1 MPDTVPR
8 PPPLELSADGWKR
21 FEFDWKNYLV
31 AAELTKKSSAVKV
44 AILLSVCGPEAQ
56 DRFKSFTWNEDND
69 ACDIDK
75 VMKKFEECTPV
86 ENTTV
91 ERFKFNS
98 RQQKPGEPIKE
109 YVAELRR
116 LAVTCKFENISSDDI
131 VNQLIWDKI
140 VVGLPDATLR
150 TRLLEEGSEITLNK
164 AIQMIACSEQ
174 VRLQCTVLDSKDS
187 TYPVAGVP
195 AVKQSDFEKK
205 KKYKRSDE
213 GNCLYCGGMKD
224 AKLVCPAKNRRCH
237 KCKKLGH
244 YGKVCR
250 SKFSESSKEVKQ
262 KISSTRVLA
271 INGIDRKSAVTCM
284 YKIRG
289 TEINFL
295 VDCGAEVNVM
305 PVALYIQLTG
315 DKHLQKVDRSNCSS
329 LQAFGGNDVHTKGTV
344 KLNLEDASG
353 SHQAV
358 FHVTEAD
365 DDPILGLS
373 SSVSLGLV
381 SFGNKV
387 DVRQSSHLVSSL
399 VPLMQ
404 TCPSSKEEVYQ
415 CYKDVFSDDKV
426 GDFNVYHHVKVDT
439 NVHPVIHAQRRV
451 PEPIRP
457 AVKAKLDELVAK
469 KVIETVSEATD
480 WVRSLVVVPK
490 KDGNFRALME
500 HCRRKKIKVNR
511 DKLQYKV
518 PEVSYMGHRLTPQ
531 GMEPDPNKISGIVNM
546 PAPGDLTHLRGF
558 LCTVNFLA
566 RYLPKLATVSEPLRQ
581 LLKKNVPYVWSDA
594 HEKSFNVV
602 KELVTC
608 APILRYY
615 DPRIDVV
622 LQCDASQYGLGA
634 ALIQDGKPVAYASRA
649 MTSTEKNYA
658 QIEKELL
665 AIVFATQR
673 FDQYIYGLSAVE
685 VHTDH
690 KPLEAILR
698 KSINDSANRRIQRM
712 LLRLQRYNLCVKYVP
727 GRELWIADTLSRQ
740 LPCPRVKPGAFA
752 IKLAE
757 HELAIDLAVT
767 AECLQEYR
775 TTSSQD
781 SELQAVV
788 VAIRSGDWSMP
799 AVAEYTPVKSELSTD
814 GVLVFKGAR
823 LVVPRTLR
831 SRVFQQLHAVHMGI
845 EATRRRARE
854 SVFWPGLN
862 GHIKDMVSRCSTCA
876 AVQPSQARE
885 PMLSHE
891 VPVVP
896 WTKVGMDFFE
906 WNRQKYLVITDYTS
920 NWFEAKKFKST
931 SASSLVREC
940 RVQFARHGVPLQIV
954 AYSGTQFLSRT
965 FHKFAEE
972 WNFEVVTSS
981 PYHHQSNG
989 KAENAVHTIKKLLS
1003 KSEMSNTDP
1012 LLAILEWRNTP
1023 SEATGTSPTQKLF
1036 GRRCRTPLPVSTGLL
1051 MPVSS

>member
-8 PPPLELSADGWKR
+8 PPPLELSADCWKR

-56 DRFKSFTWNEDND
+56 DRFKSFTWNENND

-195 AVKQSDFEKK
+195 AVKRSDFEKK

-213 GNCLYCGGMKD
+213 GNCLYCGGMKH

-373 SSVSLGLV
+373 SSVSLCL
-381 SFGNKV
+381 
-387 DVRQSSHLVSSL
+387 
-399 VPLMQ
+399 
-404 TCPSSKEEVYQ
+404 
-415 CYKDVFSDDKV
+415 
-426 GDFNVYHHVKVDT
+426 
-439 NVHPVIHAQRRV
+439 RRV

-602 KELVTC
+602 KELVTR

-767 AECLQEYR
+767 AECLQKYR

-831 SRVFQQLHAVHMGI
+831 SRVLQQLHAAHMGI

-940 RVQFARHGVPLQIV
+940 RVPFARHGVPLQIV

>member
-1 MPDTVPR
+1 
-8 PPPLELSADGWKR
+8 
-21 FEFDWKNYLV
+21 
-31 AAELTKKSSAVKV
+31 
-44 AILLSVCGPEAQ
+44 
-56 DRFKSFTWNEDND
+56 
-69 ACDIDK
+69 
-75 VMKKFEECTPV
+75 
-86 ENTTV
+86 
-91 ERFKFNS
+91 
-98 RQQKPGEPIKE
+98 
-109 YVAELRR
+109 
-116 LAVTCKFENISSDDI
+116 
-131 VNQLIWDKI
+131 
-140 VVGLPDATLR
+140 
-150 TRLLEEGSEITLNK
+150 
-164 AIQMIACSEQ
+164 
-174 VRLQCTVLDSKDS
+174 
-187 TYPVAGVP
+187 
-195 AVKQSDFEKK
+195 
-205 KKYKRSDE
+205 
-213 GNCLYCGGMKD
+213 
-224 AKLVCPAKNRRCH
+224 
-237 KCKKLGH
+237 
-244 YGKVCR
+244 
-250 SKFSESSKEVKQ
+250 
-262 KISSTRVLA
+262 
-271 INGIDRKSAVTCM
+271 
-284 YKIRG
+284 
-289 TEINFL
+289 
-295 VDCGAEVNVM
+295 
-305 PVALYIQLTG
+305 
-315 DKHLQKVDRSNCSS
+315 
-329 LQAFGGNDVHTKGTV
+329 
-344 KLNLEDASG
+344 
-353 SHQAV
+353 
-358 FHVTEAD
+358 
-365 DDPILGLS
+365 
-373 SSVSLGLV
+373 
-381 SFGNKV
+381 
-387 DVRQSSHLVSSL
+387 
-399 VPLMQ
+399 
-404 TCPSSKEEVYQ
+404 
-415 CYKDVFSDDKV
+415 
-426 GDFNVYHHVKVDT
+426 
-439 NVHPVIHAQRRV
+439 
-451 PEPIRP
+451 
-457 AVKAKLDELVAK
+457 
-469 KVIETVSEATD
+469 
-480 WVRSLVVVPK
+480 
-490 KDGNFRALME
+490 
-500 HCRRKKIKVNR
+500 
-511 DKLQYKV
+511 
-518 PEVSYMGHRLTPQ
+518 
-531 GMEPDPNKISGIVNM
+531 MEPDPNKISGIVNM

-594 HEKSFNVV
+594 HEKSFNAV
-602 KELVTC
+602 KELVTR

-673 FDQYIYGLSAVE
+673 FDQYIYGLSADE

-740 LPCPRVKPGAFA
+740 LPCPTVKPGAFA
-752 IKLAE
+752 INLAE

-831 SRVFQQLHAVHMGI
+831 SRVLQQLHAAHMGI

-920 NWFEAKKFKST
+920 NWFEVKELKST

-954 AYSGTQFLSRT
+954 ADSGTQFLSRT

-1023 SEATGTSPTQKLF
+1023 SEATGTSPAQKLF

-1051 MPVSS
+1051 MPVVEDTKGMVQKAKEKQVQYYNRGTKLLPDLQEGQPVMLQVPGSTRWMSGTVMETLPHRSYVVQSGGHSYRRNRRYLRRRVTQDEEPSQSYHMGNDGDSGSLQTPVRSAITKDASSPTAVSRPVKPPRRLDFAPRHSHQTEEQQQQQQQKRTHSPPPLLPRRSTRESRPPERYVPQR